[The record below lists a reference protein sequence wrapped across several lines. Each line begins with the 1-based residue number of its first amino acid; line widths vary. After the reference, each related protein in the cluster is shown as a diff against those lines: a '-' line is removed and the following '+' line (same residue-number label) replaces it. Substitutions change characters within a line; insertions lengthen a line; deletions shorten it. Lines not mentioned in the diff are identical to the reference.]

1 MVASQLQK
9 QLSWR
14 QGMLVFKGEPLQMVV
29 DEVSRYTNLK
39 IIIPERSAREMKVG
53 GLFKVG
59 DTESLFEA
67 LRDGFDI
74 HVQEVS
80 DDVVYLISSENR

>member
-1 MVASQLQK
+1 M
-9 QLSWR
+9 
-14 QGMLVFKGEPLQMVV
+14 V
-29 DEVSRYTNLK
+29 DEVSRYTNLT

-67 LRDGFDI
+67 LRQGFDI
-74 HVQEVS
+74 HVKEVS
-80 DDVVYLISSENR
+80 NDVVYLISSDQQ